1 MAPHGELMAK
11 LRDHKPR
18 GLEGWEYRNDNA
30 LYGSPISLVEDTW
43 TKVTCNGGSSSS
55 KTTFCP
61 AGVTRM
67 WDTGASR
74 LKLDQLPFSC
84 NITMRVKIKATP
96 VANNAVLGLRL
107 YYTALEADNT
117 TTDYVFSQEAPNHI
131 LHDGAG
137 ILYNKTFTFPLYV
150 GDASTQR
157 GYGEIQVNC
166 TNAASV
172 TDCSVLIIVAG

>member
-1 MAPHGELMAK
+1 MAK
-11 LRDHKPR
+11 LRDFKPK

-30 LYGSPISLVEDTW
+30 LVGSPITVVADTW

-55 KTTFCP
+55 KTAFNP
-61 AGVTRM
+61 AGVTRV

-74 LKLDQLPFSC
+74 LRLDQIPTSC
-84 NITMRVKIKATP
+84 NINMRIKIKATP
-96 VANNAVLGLRL
+96 VSNNAVLGVRL
-107 YYTALEADNT
+107 YYTALEVDNST
-117 TTDYVFSQEAPNHI
+117 IDYAFSQEAANHI

-137 ILYNKTFTFPLYV
+137 VLYNKTFAFPLYV

-166 TNAASV
+166 SSAASI
-172 TDCSVLIIVAG
+172 TDCSVLIIIAG

>member
-1 MAPHGELMAK
+1 MAK

-30 LYGSPISLVEDTW
+30 LYGSPITIVEDTW

-55 KTTFCP
+55 KTAFNP
-61 AGVTRM
+61 AGVTRL

-74 LKLDQLPFSC
+74 LKLDQLPLSC
-84 NITMRVKIKATP
+84 NISMRVKIKATP

-117 TTDYVFSQEAPNHI
+117 TTDYVFSQEAH
-131 LHDGAG
+131 
-137 ILYNKTFTFPLYV
+137 
-150 GDASTQR
+150 
-157 GYGEIQVNC
+157 
-166 TNAASV
+166 
-172 TDCSVLIIVAG
+172 